1 MSRTAWIAA
10 IALVVVASALGLQAQ
25 WLRYPTAGIPR
36 LPNGQPNLSAPA
48 PKSSDGTP
56 DLSGVWLAN
65 PESGTGVSF
74 TGAPLPPLFRDIGA
88 RLKGGLP
95 YRPWARDLTNARQAD
110 NMKDSPDGRCLPL
123 SNLWLHSHLFP
134 SKILQMPGLVVIL
147 YEKGVDYRQIFTDG
161 RPLPVDPNPS
171 FFGYSSGTWEKDR
184 LVVRTNGFRDD
195 QWADLNGNPLTDA
208 ATTTERFR
216 RPSYGNLEIE
226 VTVDDPKAY
235 TAPWTVTINQH
246 LLVDTDLLEFIWLEN
261 QKFQPLPAPK

>member
-1 MSRTAWIAA
+1 MSRTVWIAA
-10 IALVVVASALGLQAQ
+10 IVIVVVAPALGLQAQ
-25 WLRYPTAGIPR
+25 WLRYPTTGVPR

-65 PESGTGVSF
+65 PETGTGVSF

-134 SKILQMPGLVVIL
+134 SKILQVPGLVVIL

-171 FFGYSSGTWEKDR
+171 FFGYSSGTWEKDT

-208 ATTTERFR
+208 ATITERFR

-246 LLVDTDLLEFIWLEN
+246 LLVDTDLLEFICLEN